1 MEGRADIPDG
11 LGALKM
17 GVSWHD
23 VVAAVASQ

>member
-1 MEGRADIPDG
+1 MEERAEIPDG
-11 LGALKM
+11 LAALEV